1 MQETNSISKKPYHK
15 MAELVVRDY
24 KRIPKPGY
32 PNSSKEE
39 VWDNYLHFFL
49 DAYHLKDY
57 IKNDKTLGVSNAGI
71 NNFVGNNNDMKLLQ
85 ALVTDFKHLKADH
98 KHISY
103 DIKGLAW
110 DDGSPKPSPEIGYK
124 ERSFLLAED
133 RKYLLCEDGG
143 KMQLESDSKKV
154 HPRTLAIR
162 VLAAWNKFFKEK
174 GIDIGF
180 VNIIESHPRE

>member
-1 MQETNSISKKPYHK
+1 MKDNKSISKQTYHK

-32 PNSSKEE
+32 PNSSKED
-39 VWDNYLHFFL
+39 VWDAYLHFFL

-57 IKNDKTLGVSNAGI
+57 LVNDETLGIEKAEVNSFIEDND
-71 NNFVGNNNDMKLLQ
+71 DMKILQ
-85 ALVTDFKHLKADH
+85 ALVTGFKHLKADH
-98 KHISY
+98 NHISY
-103 DIKGLAW
+103 DIRNLAW
-110 DDGSPKPSPEIGYK
+110 DDGRPKPSPEIGYE
-124 ERSFLLAED
+124 ERNFLLTENGG
-133 RKYLLCEDGG
+133 YISCEDG
-143 KMQLESDSKKV
+143 KKIRLESDIKKV

-180 VNIIESHPRE
+180 VI